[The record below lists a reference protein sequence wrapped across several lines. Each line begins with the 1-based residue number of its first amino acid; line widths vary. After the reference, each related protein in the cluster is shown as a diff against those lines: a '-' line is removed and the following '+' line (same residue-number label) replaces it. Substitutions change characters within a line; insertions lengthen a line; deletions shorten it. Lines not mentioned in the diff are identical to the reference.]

1 MEENMEENTIYEI
14 VTGAINAEEG
24 YEQIENEFAEGSTCD
39 RLYAEIYET
48 KLRLNE
54 RLGKPGQE
62 DADVEHIINN
72 MFDICEIVGKKMF
85 DYGSN
90 NS

>member
-1 MEENMEENTIYEI
+1 MEKNTIYEI

-24 YEQIENEFAEGSTCD
+24 YEQIENEFAEGKECD

-54 RLGKPGQE
+54 RLGKPGEE
-62 DADVEHIINN
+62 DTDIECIINN
-72 MFDICEIVGKKMF
+72 MFDICEIVAGKMF
-85 DYGSN
+85 DYGRIS
-90 NS
+90 